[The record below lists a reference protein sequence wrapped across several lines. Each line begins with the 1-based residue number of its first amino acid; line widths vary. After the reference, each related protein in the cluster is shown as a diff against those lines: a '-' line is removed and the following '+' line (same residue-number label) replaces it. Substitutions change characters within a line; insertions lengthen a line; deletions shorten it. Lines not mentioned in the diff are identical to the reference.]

1 MRFHY
6 HDVRDMPHAIVL
18 ACNLRR
24 MVQACLALL
33 WTLAV
38 VLSLILVLG
47 WRATGEI
54 LPDGPGIQSAVE
66 TLCQWPDGP
75 GRLAFWACV
84 LTGWWLGFGYLN
96 APLVRSAALEI
107 ARDERGKLPAEPA
120 LYRMAAGAPVLA
132 MILPAALALVVLVW
146 SLITLIP
153 DIAGALLTVFTFPLA
168 LACALVASLAILLIV
183 ASAPMMPATAVVEGR
198 DYLEALSRPAGY
210 VLQKPFRYAGY
221 LLAKLAVVLVAL
233 VLGGLVLAG
242 AWAVIA
248 GCIYVT
254 AGPETYARSLQVA
267 MAPWESPPLEQLT
280 PFALASLFWATV
292 GLLVCWLSV
301 VSQGCDLIIYLLMR
315 YRIEGTTYDQ
325 VLVAE
330 DRLKL
335 YPTAQDTEAEAEA
348 ARKRF
353 DALQGAQ
360 PPAEQASEK
369 PAAEVAGAPDKTA

>member
-24 MVQACLALL
+24 MVQACLAVL

-38 VLSLILVLG
+38 ALCLILVLG

-54 LPDGPGIQSAVE
+54 LPDGPGIQAAIE
-66 TLCQWPDGP
+66 TLAHWPDSP
-75 GRLAFWACV
+75 GRLAFWACIF
-84 LTGWWLGFGYLN
+84 TGWWLGFGYLN
-96 APLVRSAALEI
+96 APVVRSAALEI
-107 ARDERGKLPAEPA
+107 GRDERAKLPSEPS
-120 LYRMAAGAPVLA
+120 LYRMAVGAPVLA
-132 MILPAALALVVLVW
+132 MILPGALALVVLAW

-153 DIAGALLTVFTFPLA
+153 DVTGAILTVVTFPLA
-168 LACALVASLAILLIV
+168 LACALVASLALLLIV

-221 LLAKLAVVLVAL
+221 LLAKLGVVVVAL

-248 GCIYVT
+248 GCIYLT
-254 AGPETYARSLQVA
+254 GGPEMCARSLQVA
-267 MAPWESPPLEQLT
+267 LAPWETPPLEQLT
-280 PFALASLFWATV
+280 PFALASLFWASV

-301 VSQGCDLIIYLLMR
+301 VCQGCDLISYLLMR

-325 VLVAE
+325 IMVAE
-330 DRLKL
+330 ERLKL

-353 DALQGAQ
+353 DEQQGTEKSA
-360 PPAEQASEK
+360 EK
-369 PAAEVAGAPDKTA
+369 PAPEVATTPESSA